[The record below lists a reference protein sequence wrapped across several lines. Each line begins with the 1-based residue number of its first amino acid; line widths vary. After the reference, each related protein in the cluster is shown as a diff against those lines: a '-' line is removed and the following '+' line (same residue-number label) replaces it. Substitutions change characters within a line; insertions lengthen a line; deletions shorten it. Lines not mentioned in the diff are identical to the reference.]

1 MTNAAEAFRQS
12 HPDLFFLDP
21 GDTASLEQFLK
32 VRGILAPASRVV
44 AASKAG
50 EGNMN
55 CTLRVATTEGPL
67 IVKQARPWV
76 EKYPQFAAP
85 WDRACREAEFY
96 QAIARVPQLARMMP
110 RLIDFD
116 PDARVL
122 MLEDLGDNRDY
133 TGLYAGENLD
143 DSDVEEMAGFL
154 ARLHRCIPCSG
165 EHRGLANRE
174 MRELNHS
181 HIFVV
186 PLTAANGLDLDNI
199 TPGLAQAARFLQS
212 DADYVDE
219 VSRLGS
225 EVYLADG
232 GSLLH
237 GDFFPGS
244 LLRTKAGPR
253 VIDPEFAFFGRP
265 EFDVAVFL
273 AHLILSNQPPAMRR
287 LWREAYDAP
296 SGFDNPLML
305 QLAGVEIMRRLI
317 GYAQLPVRG
326 LKPKCDLLE
335 LSRTLVLRPGMQLVE
350 AA

>member
-1 MTNAAEAFRQS
+1 MTNAVACFRAA

-21 GDTASLEQFLK
+21 GDTASLEKFLK
-32 VRGILAPASRVV
+32 VRGILAPASRAV
-44 AASKAG
+44 AARKAG

-55 CTLRVATTEGPL
+55 CTVRVTTTDGSL

-96 QAIARVPQLARMMP
+96 RLVAGASHVARMMP
-110 RLIDFD
+110 RLIDSD
-116 PDARVL
+116 AAARVL
-122 MLEDLGDNRDY
+122 VLEDLGENSDY
-133 TGLYAGENLD
+133 TGLYAGETID
-143 DSDVEEMAGFL
+143 DSEIEVMAGFL
-154 ARLHRCIPCSG
+154 ARLHRLSPCPG
-165 EHRGLANRE
+165 GPCGLANRE

-186 PLTAANGLDLDNI
+186 PLTPANGLDLDAM
-199 TPGLAQAARFLQS
+199 TPGLAQAAHRLQS
-212 DADYVDE
+212 DAAYVDE
-219 VSRLGS
+219 VARLGR

-244 LLRTKAGPR
+244 LLRTPTGPR
-253 VIDPEFAFFGRP
+253 IIDPEFAFFGRP
-265 EFDVAVFL
+265 EFDVGVFL
-273 AHLILSNQPPAMRR
+273 AHLFLSDQPVAKRR
-287 LWREAYDAP
+287 RWRKAYDAP
-296 SGFDNPLML
+296 PGFDDLLML

-326 LKPKCDLLE
+326 LQLKCALLE
-335 LSRTLVLRPGMQLVE
+335 LSRALVLRPGLLPGE
-350 AA
+350 AM

>member
-1 MTNAAEAFRQS
+1 MTNTAVAFRES

-21 GDTASLEQFLK
+21 GDPVSLEQFLK
-32 VRGILAPASRVV
+32 VRRVLDPTSRVI
-44 AASKAG
+44 AATKAG
-50 EGNMN
+50 DGNMN
-55 CTLRVATTEGPL
+55 CTVRVATTDGPL

-96 QAIARVPQLARMMP
+96 RAVAGVPQVARMMP

-116 PDARVL
+116 PVARVL
-122 MLEDLGDNRDY
+122 VLEDLGDNSDY
-133 TGLYAGENLD
+133 TGLYGGESLD
-143 DSDVEEMAGFL
+143 DADVEAMAGFL

-165 EHRGLANRE
+165 EPCGLANRD
-174 MRELNHS
+174 MRELNHA

-186 PLTAANGLDLDNI
+186 PLTASNGLDLDTM
-199 TPGLAQAARFLQS
+199 TPGLARAAHRLQS

-244 LLRTKAGPR
+244 LLRTQAGPR

-273 AHLILSNQPPAMRR
+273 AHLILSNQSPTKRR
-287 LWREAYDAP
+287 RWLEAYDAP
-296 SGFDNPLML
+296 AGFDHPLML

-326 LKPKCDLLE
+326 LKPKGDLLE
-335 LSRTLVLRPGMQLVE
+335 LSRTLVLRPGLHLVE